1 MERKTN
7 ISSAQFFL
15 MMFVSRA
22 VVTIALNAQYLG
34 GENMLDSIAAYL
46 LSMVLGFLIAL
57 PIWML
62 NRKYPYLNVGD
73 VAKLALGKVG
83 KLVPVCYILY
93 FVLTN
98 GASLALFEIFLLDTV
113 NPDFSSILV
122 LLAIAGVALYGAF
135 RGIETISRCATC
147 VFALLLLGVALVF
160 GIVLFR
166 FRADNLEPL
175 FTDGLQQTVRS
186 VMLFLART
194 SVFADMAVLLP
205 MVRGRKVLGFSLWS
219 AGTAVFVSVLLL
231 LLAGCLG
238 RYAATQNFPVYV
250 LASITEVRSLQRL
263 DAVFIGVWM
272 MGVITKLAC
281 DIYACRVCFSSLT
294 RKKEPRWAAFG
305 AALLILV
312 TALFAVRRF
321 SVQEI
326 ALNTSVLFLATL
338 FTGLILPAL
347 VLLAD
352 WLKTRRKEGKGS
364 EKVV

>member
-7 ISSAQFFL
+7 ISSALFFL
-15 MMFVSRA
+15 MMFVSRV

-34 GENMLDSIAAYL
+34 GENMVDSIAAYL
-46 LSMVLGFLIAL
+46 LSMVLGFFIAL
-57 PIWML
+57 PIWIL

-73 VAKLALGKVG
+73 VAKLALGKAG

-122 LLAIAGVALYGAF
+122 LLAIVGVALYGAF

-147 VFALLLLGVALVF
+147 VVAVLLLGVALVF

-166 FRADNLEPL
+166 FRTENLEPL
-175 FTDGLQQTVRS
+175 FAGGLEQTARS
-186 VMLFLART
+186 VMLFVART
-194 SVFADMAVLLP
+194 SIFADMAVLLP
-205 MVRGRKVLGFSLWS
+205 MVRGKKALGFSLWS
-219 AGTAVFVSVLLL
+219 VGTAAFVSALLL

-238 RYAATQNFPVYV
+238 RYAATQNVPGYV

-272 MGVITKLAC
+272 MGVVTKLAC
-281 DIYACRVCFSSLT
+281 DVYACRVCFSSLT
-294 RKKEPRWAAFG
+294 RKKEPRWASFG
-305 AALLILV
+305 AALLMLG
-312 TALFAVRRF
+312 TAFFAVRSF
-321 SVQEI
+321 SMQKV
-326 ALNTSVLFLATL
+326 ALNTSILFLTTL
-338 FTGLILPAL
+338 FTGFLLPAL

-352 WLKTRRKEGKGS
+352 WLKNRRKEGKDS
-364 EKVV
+364 E